1 MKKYALVLFATL
13 LTLAGT
19 LLSQK
24 AEACHCAGGEL
35 TYTWVRDSTYEFT
48 FKFYKDCN
56 DCTSTAPTTFSMCY
70 YNDCTP
76 GTNPTVPMARV
87 SPSATYIVQPCPGFL
102 SKCLNISNPIDDYE
116 EWIYRAQVTLP
127 SRCSVWHFYTQL
139 SARNASA
146 NIQTAGSLFIEA
158 QLNNQIAQ
166 GNSSPTFTVK
176 PVPYVCV
183 NLPYTY
189 NNGASDPNNDSLSY
203 ELIMPRNS
211 GSACANPHNASTP
224 AFRAVPGGYGFPAF
238 NLTNDPFATNQ
249 TFSLNSSTG
258 QMSFT
263 PSYTGKNII
272 TVKVSEW
279 RGGVFIGSVLRDIQV
294 VIKPC
299 TSTQPTLA
307 IDPSRGTGFRL
318 ISGRY
323 EGCATQTLI
332 LCAQITSTDTNAL
345 LTVASNNTLVA
356 PGSVMNYT
364 GLGTDT
370 VLACLTWTPAA
381 ADTGLRIITLSV
393 RDTNCVTA
401 AGVPISQTFSIP
413 LFINPVTIGFS
424 DTTICHGDSTHLNVS
439 GGRDFT
445 WTVLPGGDGINSLSC
460 TTCKDP
466 WARPSVTTRYV
477 VTSSGTSFCNNNK
490 DTVTVTIAPIP
501 TFNAGPD
508 TTTCINN
515 SLQLNAN
522 VALPPGS
529 YSIQWT
535 PSTYL
540 NNPNI
545 PDPIITPIN
554 DISYVIRVVPGTAGA
569 CALYDTLRV
578 NVVQGYNL
586 LNVDTA
592 ICKGLSVDVN
602 ITGDNRYK
610 YTWTPI
616 QGVTDPNIMAPTIT
630 PDTSK
635 LYTVTATFPGCRDS
649 VRSFYIDV
657 HPNPTV
663 FIGIDKVLCY
673 GDTVHI
679 DEARVT
685 PDTYP
690 NYIYSWTPA
699 GSFEDPAVLKAVYQ
713 GFTTTTVKLTVT
725 TPAPAS
731 CRGEASA
738 TYTVIPASFIQ
749 VSADTAICP
758 GDTAQLHVTGDY
770 ASLRWIPTTYIND
783 TVSADPKVW
792 PVTTTVYSVIGK
804 DVNSCLDTQDVQVR
818 INPRG
823 LLSLPDSVTIFPGE
837 SYAINPGGN
846 CLYFT
851 WFPLSGLTNANIA
864 NPVAS
869 PEVNTRYFVRGVTEA
884 GCVVTDSM
892 DVNVSPDSWIDIPN
906 AFSPGS
912 QPNALF
918 KIVRRG
924 NATVK
929 QFKVFNRWGAEVF
942 STNNVDEGWNGTWN
956 GNPQPMGVYVF
967 IVEAISPTGRRF
979 YKQGN
984 VTLIR

>member
-1 MKKYALVLFATL
+1 MMRIKLYLPLLFLVCLIFPKLVQA
-13 LTLAGT
+13 
-19 LLSQK
+19 S
-24 AEACHCAGGEL
+24 HCAGGEL
-35 TYTWVRDSTYEFT
+35 TYTWVSDSTYKFT
-48 FKFYKDCN
+48 FKMYRDCS
-56 DCTSTAPTTFSMCY
+56 STLALGTTFPLCY
-70 YNDCTP
+70 RSSC
-76 GTNPTVPMARV
+76 NPTVAQITMNLV
-87 SPSATYIVQPCPGFL
+87 SGPTPVIVPCVGTQTTCENRTMVGNPNYQEHVYEGTVFNLPKCADWVFSTY
-102 SKCLNISNPIDDYE
+102 LN
-116 EWIYRAQVTLP
+116 
-127 SRCSVWHFYTQL
+127 
-139 SARNASA
+139 ARNASV
-146 NIQTAGSLFIEA
+146 NIQAASSTDFYVETT
-158 QLNNQIAQ
+158 LNNLIAQ
-166 GNSSPTFTVK
+166 GNSSPQFTVR
-176 PVPYVCV
+176 PVPFTCI
-183 NLPYTY
+183 NLPYTF
-189 NNGASDPNNDSLSY
+189 NNGASDPNNDSLSF
-203 ELIMPRNS
+203 ELVMPKGHS
-211 GSACANPHNASTP
+211 GACANGPTTLTFAAATP
-224 AFRAVPGGYGFPAF
+224 PF
-238 NLTNDPFATNQ
+238 NLTTNPLACNNTFVMNQ
-249 TFSLNSSTG
+249 TTG
-258 QMSFT
+258 QFSFT
-263 PSYTGKNII
+263 PNATGAYTMSLL
-272 TVKVSEW
+272 VKEW
-279 RGGVFIGSVLRDIQV
+279 RGGVLIGSVIRDIQV
-294 VIKPC
+294 QVRSSGCSQQPAVVPQPPSSIGVDFPATAGNPIQAC
-299 TSTQPTLA
+299 ARQAFTLCTRITSPDTAAWLAVNSNFQAIAATSTM
-307 IDPSRGTGFRL
+307 S
-318 ISGRY
+318 
-323 EGCATQTLI
+323 
-332 LCAQITSTDTNAL
+332 
-345 LTVASNNTLVA
+345 
-356 PGSVMNYT
+356 YT
-364 GLGTDT
+364 GIGTDT
-370 VLACLTWTPAA
+370 VMACWTWIPSAS
-381 ADTGLRIITLSV
+381 DTGLRILTYTV
-393 RDTNCVTA
+393 RDTNCLTNGGYA
-401 AGVPISQTFSIP
+401 TSQTFSVP
-413 LFINPVTIGFS
+413 VFINPVTMAVN
-424 DTTICHGDSTHLNVS
+424 DTTICFGDAANLNVT
-439 GGRDFT
+439 GGSNFV
-445 WTVLPGGDGINSLSC
+445 WTVLPGGDGIGSLSC
-460 TTCKDP
+460 TNCNNPIAT
-466 WARPSVTTRYV
+466 PSMTTRYV

-522 VALPPGS
+522 VALPPGT

-540 NNPNI
+540 NNANI
-545 PDPIITPIN
+545 PDPIITPTN

-592 ICKGLSVDVN
+592 ICDGLSVDVN
-602 ITGDNRYK
+602 ISGDNRYK

-699 GSFEDPAVLKAVYQ
+699 GSFENPNVLKAVYQ
-713 GFTTTTVKLTVT
+713 GFTTATLRLQVT

-731 CRGEASA
+731 CRGEASV
-738 TYTVIPASFIQ
+738 TYTVIPSTFIQ

>member
-1 MKKYALVLFATL
+1 MKKIVGSVSIFLVGL
-13 LTLAGT
+13 LTL
-19 LLSQK
+19 LSYK
-24 AEACHCAGGEL
+24 ASATHCAGGEL
-35 TYTWVRDSTYEFT
+35 TYTWVSDSTYQFT
-48 FKFYKDCN
+48 FKIYRDCR
-56 DCTSTAPTTFSMCY
+56 STATLPTNFSLCY
-70 YNDCTP
+70 YSDCSP
-76 GTNPTVPMARV
+76 GTQTAILNQVGVPTPVV
-87 SPSATYIVQPCPGFL
+87 VPCPGDANRTTCEL
-102 SKCLNISNPIDDYE
+102 ITNINNPNYQE
-116 EWIYRAQVTLP
+116 YIYQGLVVNLP
-127 SRCSVWHFYTQL
+127 RCVNWRFYTYF
-139 SARNASA
+139 SARNSA
-146 NIQTAGSLFIEA
+146 QNVVGQPNFFVETT
-158 QLNNQIAQ
+158 LNNLIAQ
-166 GNSSPTFTVK
+166 GNSSPQFTVR
-176 PVPYVCV
+176 PVPFCCI
-183 NLPYTY
+183 NQPYTF
-189 NNGASDPNNDSLSY
+189 NNGASDPNNDSLSF
-203 ELIMPRNS
+203 ELIQPRSTTN
-211 GSACANPHNASTP
+211 CTNPVNAPVWPFSNT
-224 AFRAVPGGYGFPAF
+224 ALF
-238 NLTNDPFATNQ
+238 NLTNNPF
-249 TFSLNSSTG
+249 STG
-258 QMSFT
+258 NSFVLNPTSGQLSFT
-263 PSYTGKNII
+263 ADQTGPQALAIL
-272 TVKVSEW
+272 VKEW
-279 RGGVFIGSVLRDIQV
+279 RGGVVIGSVIRDIQV
-294 VIKPC
+294 QVKASGCSSQPAVVPQPGSSNNVFFPTIATDPIRAC
-299 TSTQPTLA
+299 ARQAFTLCTRITTPDTAAWLAVNSNHLAIAPTSTM
-307 IDPSRGTGFRL
+307 S
-318 ISGRY
+318 
-323 EGCATQTLI
+323 
-332 LCAQITSTDTNAL
+332 
-345 LTVASNNTLVA
+345 
-356 PGSVMNYT
+356 YT
-364 GLGTDT
+364 GIGTDT
-370 VLACLTWTPAA
+370 VMACWSWTPGVG
-381 ADTGLRIITLSV
+381 DTGLRIITYTV
-393 RDTNCVTA
+393 RDTNCVTNG
-401 AGVPISQTFSIP
+401 GVSSSQTFSVP
-413 LFINPVTIGFS
+413 VFINPVTVAS
-424 DTTICHGDSTHLNVS
+424 NDTTICFGDTARLGVS
-439 GGRDFT
+439 GGGNFV
-445 WTVLPGGDGINSLSC
+445 WTALPGGSTAAASLSC
-460 TTCKDP
+460 TNCP
-466 WARPSVTTRYV
+466 NPRAFPAVTTTYV
-477 VTSSGTSFCNNNK
+477 VTSNLTNYCIRNK

-522 VALPPGS
+522 VALPPGT

-540 NNPNI
+540 NNANI
-545 PDPIITPIN
+545 PDPIVTPVN
-554 DISYVIRVVPGTAGA
+554 DISYVIRVIPGTAGA

-699 GSFEDPAVLKAVYQ
+699 GSFEDPTVLKAIYK
-713 GFTTTTVKLTVT
+713 GFTTATLKLEVR
-725 TPAPAS
+725 TPAPAN
-731 CRGEASA
+731 CRAEASV

-818 INPRG
+818 INPRA

-837 SYAINPGGN
+837 SYTINPGGN

-851 WFPLSGLTNANIA
+851 WFPLSGLNNANIA

-869 PEVNTRYFVRGVTEA
+869 PEVNTRYFVRAVTEA
-884 GCVVTDSM
+884 GCSVTDSM

-906 AFSPGS
+906 AFTPGS
-912 QPNALF
+912 QPNAIF

-967 IVEAISPTGRRF
+967 VVEAVGPTGRRF